1 MSALEQLLFIIS
13 HIHNGFKVDP
23 KHDFSFLYVSHLS
36 NSTQWIPSVI
46 HLLETYLHSSSVV
59 SLKDEQP
66 VKWVHFLLTQA
77 HPSVLAQSDSM
88 MAKQ

>member
-1 MSALEQLLFIIS
+1 MSALEHVFVVIS

-46 HLLETYLHSSSVV
+46 HLLDTYLHSSSVV

-66 VKWVHFLLTQA
+66 VKWVHFLLSHA
-77 HPSVLAQSDSM
+77 HPSVLEQSDSLM
-88 MAKQ
+88 GEQ